1 MAVEFKDYYATLGVP
16 KTATEKEL
24 KAAYRKLAR
33 KHHPDVNPGDS
44 SAESKFKELNEA
56 YEVLGD
62 PDKRRKYDELGAN
75 WKQYEQQGAGGP
87 FGGGGGAWNINMGGP
102 GGYRTMTQ
110 EEMEAMFGGD
120 ADPFSDFFN
129 TFFGG
134 GAGGGPEGG
143 AHRRTHRPR
152 HRKGRDLEQ
161 QVDLTLEEAFTGA
174 TRRVGIQLAGDTRT
188 VDVRIPAGVKDGA
201 RVRKSGEGESG
212 AHGGSAGDLYLKV
225 RVLPHS
231 TFERRGQDLHVKVAV
246 PVATAA
252 LGGEVLVPTIAGSN
266 LRLKIPE
273 ATQNGQVF
281 RLRGQGMPA
290 VGKPAERGDLY
301 AAVEIAMPK
310 TLSDQERKLWEELAK
325 PS

>member
-1 MAVEFKDYYATLGVP
+1 
-16 KTATEKEL
+16 
-24 KAAYRKLAR
+24 
-33 KHHPDVNPGDS
+33 
-44 SAESKFKELNEA
+44 
-56 YEVLGD
+56 VLGD

-87 FGGGGGAWNINMGGP
+87 FGGGGAWNINVGGP
-102 GGYRTMTQ
+102 GGYRTMSQ

-134 GAGGGPEGG
+134 GADGG
-143 AHRRTHRPR
+143 AGEHRRTHRPR

-161 QVDLTLEEAFTGA
+161 HVDLTLEEAFAGA
-174 TRRVGIQLAGDTRT
+174 TRRVGIQLGGDTRT

-212 AHGGSAGDLYLKV
+212 AHGGSAGDLYLRV
-225 RVLPHS
+225 RVLPHP
-231 TFERRGQDLHVKVAV
+231 TFERRGQDLHAKIAV
-246 PVATAA
+246 PVATAV
-252 LGGEVLVPTIAGSN
+252 LGGEVAVPTISGST

-273 ATQNGQVF
+273 LTQNGQVF

-290 VGKPAERGDLY
+290 VGKPPDKPTRGDLY
-301 AAVEIAMPK
+301 AAAEIAMPK
-310 TLSDQERKLWEELAK
+310 ALSEQERKLWGELGK
-325 PS
+325 LKE